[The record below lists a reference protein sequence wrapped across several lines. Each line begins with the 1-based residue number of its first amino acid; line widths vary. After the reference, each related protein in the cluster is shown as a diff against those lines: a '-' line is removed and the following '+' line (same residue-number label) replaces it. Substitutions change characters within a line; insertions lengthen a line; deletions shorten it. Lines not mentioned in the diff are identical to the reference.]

1 MIIVRSNNLPA
12 IFGTLKVLM
21 NNTEIATFD
30 KEAIGKEIALSK
42 EQTYLLT
49 FKQSFFTTQM
59 EVHGDAIVVISAPPF
74 FTTFYT
80 LAIVCLIIPFL
91 IQKYFLV
98 IFPIVFLGY
107 LFYYSTIGKDR
118 FFSTKIW
125 DK

>member
-80 LAIVCLIIPFL
+80 LAIVCLFIPFL

-107 LFYYSTIGKDR
+107 CKCP
-118 FFSTKIW
+118 
-125 DK
+125 

>member
-74 FTTFYT
+74 FTTFTHLLLY
-80 LAIVCLIIPFL
+80 VYSFHFL
-91 IQKYFLV
+91 FKN
-98 IFPIVFLGY
+98 IF
-107 LFYYSTIGKDR
+107 
-118 FFSTKIW
+118 
-125 DK
+125 